1 MQDETAEVLV
11 QKLDKIEKQMDL
23 LLSIFGKGTGK
34 ANKIETPATRQAT
47 IDAIVL
53 RYQKK
58 GLKKNG

>member
-1 MQDETAEVLV
+1 
-11 QKLDKIEKQMDL
+11 MDL

-34 ANKIETPATRQAT
+34 SKKIETPAARQAR

-58 GLKKNG
+58 GLKKNV